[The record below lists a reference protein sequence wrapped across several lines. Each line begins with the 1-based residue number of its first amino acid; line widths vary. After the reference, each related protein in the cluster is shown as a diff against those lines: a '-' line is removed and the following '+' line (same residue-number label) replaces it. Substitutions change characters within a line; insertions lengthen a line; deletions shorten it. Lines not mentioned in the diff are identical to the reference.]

1 MRGVG
6 IAGGG
11 IGILVVALL
20 VWALGGD
27 PAQVIQIPEGGTT
40 SSPVGPPPADDEA
53 AQFVSAILGSTEDVW
68 TEVFAER
75 GATYQPPT
83 LVLFTDIVQS
93 GCGTAGS
100 QTGPFYCPLDGKVY
114 LDLGF
119 FRELAR
125 LGGPGDF
132 AAAYVIGHEVGHH
145 VQNLSGTAEEVRALQ
160 QQYPSDANELSVRL
174 ELQADCYAGMWA
186 SRANRTGTFLEPG
199 DVDEGLAAAAAIGDD
214 RLARGA
220 GREASPETF
229 THGTSEQRAQ
239 WLETGLEQGTPEACD
254 TFQS

>member
-11 IGILVVALL
+11 IAVLVAALL

-27 PAQVIQIPEGGTT
+27 PAQVLQIPEGATT
-40 SSPVGPPPADDEA
+40 SPAGPPPADDEA
-53 AQFVSAILGSTEDVW
+53 AQFVSAILASTEDVW

-75 GATYQPPT
+75 GATYEPPT

-145 VQNLSGTAEEVRALQ
+145 VQNLSGTADEVRALQ
-160 QQYPSDANELSVRL
+160 EQYPTDVNELSVRL
-174 ELQADCYAGMWA
+174 ELQADCYAGLWA

-199 DVDEGLAAAAAIGDD
+199 DAEEGLAAAAAIGDD
-214 RLARGA
+214 RLARSGGGA
-220 GREASPETF
+220 VSPETF
-229 THGTSEQRAQ
+229 THGTSDQRAQ
-239 WLETGLEQGTPEACD
+239 WLATGLEQSTPESCD
-254 TFQS
+254 TFRS